1 MTRTA
6 TATKK
11 KVQAGEKRFPQ
22 IEKQKVIFDSEA
34 EARGKLKVVKIDL
47 NELIQSFGKG
57 GPTGHA
63 TFSLKGNSFYGNEK
77 WLEDVQF
84 PLDGSYKVFYS
95 PSLRG
100 FIIKMFKDVVDGG
113 KKLVTKKF
121 PDRGA
126 EITTLRVG
134 VTGLFTASGLN
145 IEDWQGRL
153 AWEKIWLEG
162 LGEAV
167 VITRKAVEAVEDD
180 EEYEEEGE
188 D

>member
-1 MTRTA
+1 M
-6 TATKK
+6 
-11 KVQAGEKRFPQ
+11 
-22 IEKQKVIFDSEA
+22 
-34 EARGKLKVVKIDL
+34 
-47 NELIQSFGKG
+47 
-57 GPTGHA
+57 
-63 TFSLKGNSFYGNEK
+63 
-77 WLEDVQF
+77 
-84 PLDGSYKVFYS
+84 
-95 PSLRG
+95 
-100 FIIKMFKDVVDGG
+100 
-113 KKLVTKKF
+113 
-121 PDRGA
+121 
-126 EITTLRVG
+126 G